1 MLLPNLIVLSSKRG
15 TKLPFTKIS
24 LYDHHLVIDG
34 EVVET
39 HFDGTHYY
47 WSRINSNNEKED
59 GVIKLFFNGMIG
71 QGAVSVNGTATTFS
85 VYSMFKYSIN
95 VDNQK
100 WIDIGIGFET
110 DGNGNKVP
118 YAKFIIPDDTQK
130 EEEMKKEEVM
140 KKEEEMNRDLAP
152 FLTLSYDEQKR
163 EYLTVSFAAKDV
175 GSFYFSDYPWYAGE
189 LLFSMDYQTVT
200 GYVFEFDPDA
210 QDYRGPKHEVEGKFY
225 DYDMIQKLKKTVLDF
240 VALNPVDKPMLKS
253 AVNKF
258 PEKMNGAIML
268 KSNIEKSVEHLFT
281 IPSPDMDNLHEL
293 SFSKMKALMLYAID
307 DDTRKWFGEKK
318 PYVGPGST
326 LTQSDVD
333 LLENKTIKT
342 FLTDVFAKG
351 YLTQAFSQ
359 STEDGIKK
367 QYDRRPGY
375 EEKLNF
381 FWKGNGKTCF
391 ANEKGYN
398 IVSSAL
404 SDSAFINCVP
414 ELEAYRADR
423 PHDWAE
429 ALYNY
434 CIQPQT
440 LNGLAMQNTLDGRKR
455 ITQLCSL
462 LHALDHE
469 KCIVSGNNKI
479 TFSTSL
485 YKKVIDHRLTNINS
499 NITIN
504 DRDEFED
511 FMIEFL
517 KQYFTSLLEDGKWDG
532 QIREAE
538 AADLK
543 KLMDEYGT
551 ENVNELVDKIE
562 DIISNSVDFLL
573 QCNNLPIPARLDA
586 LSKKYPVMKKIR
598 FGLTLGVY
606 AIGFMLVMKTFTEWK
621 ELKTQEKVFVIAS
634 TLDLIAGVVNDFA
647 IYKSACKVTSGNAT
661 SIELK
666 EFNTEIGERTSQL
679 SFTDAAN
686 DVLRE
691 LDTESA
697 GISEPSIIRGGE
709 AAAEAL
715 VEEGGN
721 IEKAA
726 SKWAK
731 AARITGPIAEG
742 LTILAL
748 GAACVLT
755 AIDVVNDFKTGE
767 LTKTVLDLVQTIA
780 TGVAFL
786 AEVGA
791 GIAGLVS
798 EAVCSVIPIIG
809 VVATVIGVVLAIVSM
824 FIHKDPPPTPEEEYV
839 RKNCIPF
846 LDKLMKPTQDWL
858 DDQKKINDHLNNS
871 QPQMA

>member
-1 MLLPNLIVLSSKRG
+1 MLLPNLIVLSSKSD

-24 LYDHHLVIDG
+24 LYDNHLVIDG

-39 HFDGTHYY
+39 HFDGAHYY

-59 GVIKLFFNGMIG
+59 GVIKLFYNGMIG
-71 QGAVSVNGTATTFS
+71 QGAISVNGTATTFS

-100 WIDIGIGFET
+100 WIDIGIGFEI
-110 DGNGNKVP
+110 DSSGNKVP

-130 EEEMKKEEVM
+130 EEEM
-140 KKEEEMNRDLAP
+140 NRDLAP
-152 FLTLSYDEQKR
+152 ILTLSYDEQKR
-163 EYLTVSFAAKDV
+163 EYLTVSFAAQDV
-175 GSFYFSDYPWYAGE
+175 GSFYFSDYPWYAGD
-189 LLFSMDYQTVT
+189 LLFSMDYQTVS

-293 SFSKMKALMLYAID
+293 SFSKMKSLMLYAID
-307 DDTRKWFGEKK
+307 DDVRKWFGEKK

-333 LLENKTIKT
+333 LLKNETIKN

-367 QYDRRPGY
+367 QYDSRPGY
-375 EEKLNF
+375 EDKLNF
-381 FWKGNGKTCF
+381 FWKGNGDTCF
-391 ANEKGYN
+391 ANEQGYK

-414 ELEAYRADR
+414 ELEDYLADN
-423 PHDWAE
+423 PDKWAKD
-429 ALYNY
+429 LYEY

-469 KCIVSGNNKI
+469 KRIDSGDKNKI
-479 TFSTSL
+479 TYSTSL
-485 YKKVIDHRLTNINS
+485 YKKVIDYRLNYIYANF
-499 NITIN
+499 TIN
-504 DRDEFED
+504 DRDEFEEY
-511 FMIEFL
+511 MIEFL

-538 AADLK
+538 TADLK
-543 KLMDEYGT
+543 KLMDEFGT

-562 DIISNSVDFLL
+562 DIISNSIDFLL
-573 QCNNLPIPARLDA
+573 QCKNLPIPARLDA
-586 LSKKYPVMKKIR
+586 LSKKYPVMKKIS

-606 AIGFMLVMKTFTEWK
+606 SIGFMLVIKSFTEWK
-621 ELKTQEKVFVIAS
+621 ELKPKEKVFVIAS
-634 TLDLIAGVVNDFA
+634 TLDLTASVVNDFA
-647 IYKSACKVTSGNAT
+647 IYKSASKVTSGNAT

-679 SFTDAAN
+679 SLSDASN
-686 DVLRE
+686 VVWE
-691 LDTESA
+691 EIHPESA
-697 GISEPSIIRGGE
+697 GISEPSILRGGE

-715 VEEGGN
+715 AEEGGN

-731 AARITGPIAEG
+731 VARITGPIAEG
-742 LTILAL
+742 LTIFAL

-755 AIDVVNDFKTGE
+755 ALDVVNDFETGQST
-767 LTKTVLDLVQTIA
+767 LIKVLDIVETIA
-780 TGVAFL
+780 TGIAFL

-791 GIAGLVS
+791 GITGLVC

-809 VVATVIGVVLAIVSM
+809 VVATIIGVVIAIVTM

-839 RKNCIPF
+839 RDNCIPF
-846 LDKLMKPTQDWL
+846 LDKLLKPSQEWL